1 MRLKEL
7 REDCDLKQKDIAE
20 YLHIAQNTYSQYE
33 SGARSLPV
41 EILIRLSNYYN
52 VSCDYILGLTD
63 KPERNK

>member
-1 MRLKEL
+1 MRLKDL
-7 REDCDLKQKDIAE
+7 REDNDIKQKALAE
-20 YLHIAQNTYSQYE
+20 YLYIAQNTYSQYE

-41 EILIRLSNYYN
+41 EILIKLSNYYN